1 MGELVGKQ
9 PEQRQEAPLT
19 WKGRGL
25 RTLGD
30 IRTEM
35 IDIHTRQNDQEAVE
49 FMGSLQQRYGNTD
62 AGVIAFQVS
71 GFSETPDE
79 MSGILGRFLQRDF
92 TGEFHITEAPQDE
105 YGNTA
110 NKPCIRTVR
119 IAEGYQGRPHLEVLE
134 PAELAKGW
142 PTISPTAWRYFV
154 VDGPAR
160 MLTRDEWTKLVDFK
174 APGSE

>member
-49 FMGSLQQRYGNTD
+49 FMGGREVSNNEIQQSL
-62 AGVIAFQVS
+62 
-71 GFSETPDE
+71 
-79 MSGILGRFLQRDF
+79 
-92 TGEFHITEAPQDE
+92 TE
-105 YGNTA
+105 
-110 NKPCIRTVR
+110 
-119 IAEGYQGRPHLEVLE
+119 LS
-134 PAELAKGW
+134 LA
-142 PTISPTAWRYFV
+142 
-154 VDGPAR
+154 
-160 MLTRDEWTKLVDFK
+160 
-174 APGSE
+174 